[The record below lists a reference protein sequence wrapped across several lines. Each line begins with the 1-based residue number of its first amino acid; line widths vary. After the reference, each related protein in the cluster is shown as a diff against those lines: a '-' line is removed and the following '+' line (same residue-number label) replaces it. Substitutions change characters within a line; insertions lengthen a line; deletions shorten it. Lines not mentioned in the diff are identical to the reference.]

1 MLLNLLVFASPRS
14 KVIVLGILQNLISV
28 QWSTPIFEEGVKK
41 FMEDKE
47 SYGYELMTKVNP
59 SIKFEK
65 SLFLTFIYN
74 YIVTIRTKIWA
85 KSAMES
91 QG

>member
-1 MLLNLLVFASPRS
+1 MLLNLLVFASPGS
-14 KVIVLGILQNLISV
+14 KVIVISILQNLISV
-28 QWSTPIFEEGVKK
+28 QWSTPIFEEGVQK

-59 SIKFEK
+59 SIKFQK
-65 SLFLTFIYN
+65 SPFLTFIYN
-74 YIVTIRTKIWA
+74 YLISIRTKIWA

-91 QG
+91 